1 MSATPESS
9 LPVSNTIQC
18 LWIQDPKS
26 GMIQDAQSP
35 PESQG
40 KSGER
45 MTGIREEELQVPQA
59 DLWAPE
65 RECGLVSNLVR
76 TQR

>member
-1 MSATPESS
+1 M
-9 LPVSNTIQC
+9 
-18 LWIQDPKS
+18 PKVH
-26 GMIQDAQSP
+26 QS
-35 PESQG
+35 QA

-45 MTGIREEELQVPQA
+45 MIGIREEELQVPQA